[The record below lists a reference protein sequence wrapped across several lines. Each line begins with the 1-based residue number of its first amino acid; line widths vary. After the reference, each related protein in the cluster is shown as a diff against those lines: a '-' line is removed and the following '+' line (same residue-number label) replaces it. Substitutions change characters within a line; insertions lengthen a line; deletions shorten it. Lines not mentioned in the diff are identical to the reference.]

1 MANGF
6 GGRMGKPLQDVVTGD
21 IGVVVA
27 ENREH
32 YVYITKVL
40 PVNYKKTGRH
50 ALKVSTC
57 CITCCEQLTA
67 VLTLHA

>member
-27 ENREH
+27 EDREH
-32 YVYITKVL
+32 YVYITKAL
-40 PVNYKKTGRH
+40 PACWKKTDRR
-50 ALKVSTC
+50 ALQVSTC
-57 CITCCEQLTA
+57 SSMC
-67 VLTLHA
+67 